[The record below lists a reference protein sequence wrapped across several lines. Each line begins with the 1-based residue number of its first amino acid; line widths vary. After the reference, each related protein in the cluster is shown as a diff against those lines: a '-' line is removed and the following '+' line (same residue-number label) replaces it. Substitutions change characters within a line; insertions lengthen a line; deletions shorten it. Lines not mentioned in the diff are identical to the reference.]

1 MDQKHLLLYKS
12 LLGENEIV
20 ANIPVYEDLYSD
32 NIEKQVNTS
41 IIFKKKIFYQ
51 NETPRG
57 PGERGRNTVITLVLL

>member
-20 ANIPVYEDLYSD
+20 ANIPVYEHLYSD

-41 IIFKKKIFYQ
+41 IIFKKKCFIRMKHLEDQ
-51 NETPRG
+51 GNRVDTQ
-57 PGERGRNTVITLVLL
+57 

>member
-41 IIFKKKIFYQ
+41 IIFKKKYFIRMKHLEDQ
-51 NETPRG
+51 GNGVETQ
-57 PGERGRNTVITLVLL
+57 